1 MKCQCCELFSF
12 LFYQGL
18 IKIRGD
24 QCWRDLTCMNYHY
37 ETQPVP
43 NPISYF
49 MHQSPEIF
57 HKFETLTNHF
67 VELVV
72 PWFLIGPRRLCM
84 IGGTIQILF
93 QVRCWNRSYG
103 QFSVIWHAWYFVQLE
118 WHLHNINVLYSSF
131 LHERIIK
138 ISFDIVKMDKRCCLI
153 TLYFILLMILCY
165 LSRISDHYQGQKMF
179 SFSDTAMQ

>member
-1 MKCQCCELFSF
+1 MIRLLSK
-12 LFYQGL
+12 
-18 IKIRGD
+18 KIRCEVISALTSTD
-24 QCWRDLTCMNYHY
+24 REHWWTDLYVQ
-37 ETQPVP
+37 TQPVP

-93 QVRCWNRSYG
+93 QVRCWKRGYG
-103 QFSVIWHAWYFVQLE
+103 QFSVIWVDWYFVQLE

-153 TLYFILLMILCY
+153 TLYFI
-165 LSRISDHYQGQKMF
+165 SDHYQGQKMF

>member
-1 MKCQCCELFSF
+1 MIRLLSKKNKMWSHLSIN
-12 LFYQGL
+12 LNRQGA
-18 IKIRGD
+18 
-24 QCWRDLTCMNYHY
+24 LTDCFVC
-37 ETQPVP
+37 TDPASP
-43 NPISYF
+43 NPFSYF

-93 QVRCWNRSYG
+93 QVRCWNRGYG
-103 QFSVIWHAWYFVQLE
+103 QFSVIWVDWYFVQLE

-153 TLYFILLMILCY
+153 TLYFI
-165 LSRISDHYQGQKMF
+165 SDHYQGQKMF

>member
-1 MKCQCCELFSF
+1 
-12 LFYQGL
+12 
-18 IKIRGD
+18 
-24 QCWRDLTCMNYHY
+24 
-37 ETQPVP
+37 
-43 NPISYF
+43 

-67 VELVV
+67 IELVV

-84 IGGTIQILF
+84 IGGAIQILF
-93 QVRCWNRSYG
+93 QVRCWNRGYG

-153 TLYFILLMILCY
+153 TLYFI
-165 LSRISDHYQGQKMF
+165 SDHYQGQKMF
-179 SFSDTAMQ
+179 SYAIIKKGNNSKYLKWIYYRFWFEFAFCWEDWCNRKTSRLQKTAWFLKMMTFIL

>member
-1 MKCQCCELFSF
+1 
-12 LFYQGL
+12 
-18 IKIRGD
+18 
-24 QCWRDLTCMNYHY
+24 
-37 ETQPVP
+37 
-43 NPISYF
+43 

-84 IGGTIQILF
+84 IGGAIQILF
-93 QVRCWNRSYG
+93 QVRCWNRGYG

-118 WHLHNINVLYSSF
+118 WHLHNISVLYLSF

-138 ISFDIVKMDKRCCLI
+138 ISFDIVKMIKDAVWLLYILFQITIKPKKCLVSQ
-153 TLYFILLMILCY
+153 TLLCNNKKGNNSKY
-165 LSRISDHYQGQKMF
+165 LKWIYYHFCFEFAFYWEDLKERIDVIENHQCFRKQHGFSRWWLF
-179 SFSDTAMQ
+179 FL